1 MRGRSGGMRHVLGLL
16 VVLVLACPA
25 LAAAQRVQLEGAAD
39 VAVDRRLSRLLASG
53 QYLLVT
59 SDTVVPSDDTIPES
73 VLVLDATLIL
83 EGTVE
88 GDLVVVGGG
97 VFVRPHG
104 RVSGDLVN
112 VGGGAYHHPQ
122 ARIGGHIVSLPDA
135 PYHVV
140 RTDGVLRIVARAH
153 RSLLSL
159 DGKALGLHVPTYDR
173 VDGLTAAW
181 GASLALPLLGP
192 LQPRL
197 HGWIGYRTQ
206 RGEPAGGADLGLRAG
221 PYELRGGVERASYT
235 NDGWIRLG
243 GLNSLGYLWNG
254 NDYRNYYAADRVF
267 ATLTRELGDVEKR
280 FHAALRIGAQL
291 EDATSVQG
299 DDPWHVVGSTPRP
312 NPPVDDGRI
321 ASALASLEGDW
332 TGSRMK
338 LGVGGQ
344 LEFARLREGGQF
356 RFDRYD
362 IWGGLAMQA
371 IAHNTLELRW
381 RFMGPLPGTDSLP
394 RQRWGILGGAGTL
407 PVFDV
412 ATFRGDRLA
421 FVRTRYLVPLPH
433 WLTLPVL
440 RVPSLELIHV
450 AGRAWT
456 ASSAQTRLEQNIGAG
471 LEFFGAYIEY
481 IVDVRDTHRGV
492 LTGGLFWPYGN
503 RPSWE
508 RR

>member
-1 MRGRSGGMRHVLGLL
+1 MKGRGGVLRPALGLL
-16 VVLVLACPA
+16 LALVLGWPA
-25 LAAAQRVQLEGAAD
+25 VAAAQRVRLEGTAD

-59 SDTVVPSDDTIPES
+59 SKTVVPPHDTIPES

-88 GDLVVVGGG
+88 GDVVVVQGG
-97 VFVRPHG
+97 VFVRPG
-104 RVSGDLVN
+104 ARVSGDLVN
-112 VGGGAYHHPQ
+112 VGGGAYYNPR
-122 ARIGGHIVSLPDA
+122 ARIGGRIVSLPEA

-140 RTDGVLRIVARAH
+140 RTDSVLRIVARA
-153 RSLLSL
+153 RPSRVSL
-159 DGKALGLHVPTYDR
+159 DSRVFGLHAPTYDR

-181 GASLALPLLGP
+181 GASLALPLVGP
-192 LQPRL
+192 LQPQL

-206 RGEPAGGADLGLRAG
+206 RGEPAGGADLQLRAG
-221 PYELRGGVERASYT
+221 PYELRGGVERATYT
-235 NDGWIRLG
+235 NDAWIRQNE
-243 GLNSLGYLWNG
+243 LNSLTYLWNG

-267 ATLTRELGDVEKR
+267 ATFTREIGDVEKR
-280 FHAALRIGAQL
+280 FHAELRFGAQL
-291 EDATSVQG
+291 EDATSEGG
-299 DDPWHVVGSTPRP
+299 DDPWHVVGSTPRL

-321 ASALASLEGDW
+321 ASALGSLEGSW

-338 LGVGGQ
+338 LGLGGQ
-344 LEFARLREGGQF
+344 VEMARLQEGGQF
-356 RFDRYD
+356 SFDRYQV
-362 IWGGLAMQA
+362 WGGLAMQA
-371 IAHNTLELRW
+371 IAHNKLELRW

-407 PVFDV
+407 PVYDI
-412 ATFRGDRLA
+412 AGFRGDRLA
-421 FVRTRYLVPLPH
+421 FVRTRYLIPLPR

-440 RVPSLELIHV
+440 RVPELELIHM

-456 ASSAQTRLEQNIGAG
+456 ASSARPRLEQNFGAG
-471 LEFFGAYIEY
+471 LEFFGAYVEY
-481 IVDVRDTHRGV
+481 VVDVRNTRRGV